1 MANKITDSE
10 VLSALEEIKEPRLG
24 KSITSAGLIQ
34 DVKVNK
40 ETVNLTLVLIS
51 PENPSQDE
59 IKNDITGRVK
69 SLDGI
74 SEVKIKT
81 IVEVPLDGK
90 LKNTGKS
97 TIKNLIAVASGKGGV
112 GKTTVSVNIAVS
124 LAQSGVKVGLMD
136 ADVYGPNV
144 PIMMGVRGL
153 PAQDPTT
160 GRMVPAEAHGVKIIS
175 IGFMA
180 PQDKPIVWRGPML
193 HKAIQQFVQDVEWG
207 ELDYLVVDLPPGTGD
222 TQLSLAQT
230 VSVTGAVIVTLP
242 QLVSLEDAR
251 RGLEMFRQLQIP
263 ILGVVEN
270 MSYLELDDGKKMD
283 IFGSGGGKNL
293 AEDAGVDFIGGIP
306 IDPAVRIGGDNGKPV
321 VISQP
326 GSEVSK
332 TLKKLAFEVAYRSG
346 VVALENQTQSIP
358 INIIN

>member
-1 MANKITDSE
+1 MAKKITDSD
-10 VLSALEEIKEPRLG
+10 VLAALEEINEPRLG
-24 KSITSAGLIQ
+24 KSLADAGLIR

-40 ETVNLTLVLIS
+40 QAVSLTLVLIS
-51 PENPSQDE
+51 PENPNQDE
-59 IKNDITGRVK
+59 IKKEITERLK
-69 SLDGI
+69 SLDGV
-74 SEVKIKT
+74 SKVKIKS
-81 IVEVPLDGK
+81 IVEVPVDGK
-90 LKNTGKS
+90 LKSSGKS

-124 LAQSGVKVGLMD
+124 LAQSGAKVGLMD

-153 PAQDPTT
+153 PPQDVNT
-160 GRMVPAEAHGVKIIS
+160 GRFVPAEAYGVKMIS

-180 PQDKPIVWRGPML
+180 PPEKPIVWRGPML

-207 ELDYLVVDLPPGTGD
+207 ELDYLIVDLPPGTGD

-270 MSYLELDDGKKMD
+270 MSYLELEDGKKMD
-283 IFGSGGGKNL
+283 IFGSGGGEKL
-293 AEDAGVDFIGGIP
+293 AEDSGVDFLSCIP
-306 IDPAVRIGGDNGKPV
+306 IDPAVRVGGDNGKPV
-321 VISQP
+321 V
-326 GSEVSK
+326 VSK
-332 TLKKLAFEVAYRSG
+332 PESDVSKALREIAFEVAYRSG